1 MGAWTRSATTV
12 AWDCMFHR
20 NSTWWRALVVAVLGL
35 ATMTW
40 PTPVSAAGSANFRV
54 VHQSVTTTLPHQ
66 GVGTFTI
73 ALRLVN
79 AGSGPADVTLTL
91 YPAIIDR
98 ATLESVINGTG
109 VTTSPLA
116 TTTQALTCVH
126 HDVTTFTLTVYTS
139 RHVAPFGPCAG
150 TRPELH
156 LRCAST
162 GCDGVYPLRYQVRL
176 GGVTSTEWSLVAVVR
191 QHVAQPLRVA
201 LVTTL
206 GPDATSHPQ
215 RTTGVL
221 RAIARATSAPVALA
235 TDYRFLQSLDTS
247 PTTDPLRRAFL
258 SSLASTQHVVV
269 NAPPSTI
276 DFAGLAANGFVTQ
289 VNEQLSLTDNLLEAL
304 TGRYSAGPVLL
315 SGSPSTASALALAH
329 AGVTDVLVPESSLAT
344 PPSETLNWGAP
355 FRLPGLSNVTA
366 LTNDGPLSALSGDAS
381 IEPGRRVA
389 LALATLAFL
398 HFEEPNT
405 PSPRTVVVIVPASA
419 TSGAFVSAF
428 INGLTNDPV
437 ARLTSLPPLFD
448 NSLVAT
454 NGAPATRAL
463 IPISGLHRWSSH
475 NVSALTLLI
484 GDVNS
489 YAPSITSPLER
500 TQLRV
505 AVAQSEILGT
515 AATRSDAI
523 ASAFALFNQQ
533 LQNFSI
539 DPSAI
544 TLAGPGTSLPIT
556 VISHAGYP
564 VTGVVHLVTPGV
576 RFTKDNAIVI
586 AMSSPTNTIRVAT
599 QATSGSSLTL
609 QVILTTPNNQV
620 VLARAAIQVRVAG
633 TSVVGYLL
641 TLASL
646 LVLAWWW
653 YRTNRRRSKGRHA
666 K

>member
-1 MGAWTRSATTV
+1 
-12 AWDCMFHR
+12 MFHR
-20 NSTWWRALVVAVLGL
+20 NSIWWRALVVAVLGL

-40 PTPVSAAGSANFRV
+40 PTPVSAAGPADFRV

-73 ALRLVN
+73 SLRLVN
-79 AGSGPADVTLTL
+79 AGSSRADVTLTL
-91 YPAIIDR
+91 FPALVDR

-109 VTTSPLA
+109 VTTAPLA
-116 TTTQALTCVH
+116 AATQSLSCVH
-126 HDVTTFTLTVYTS
+126 HGVTTFTLTVYTS
-139 RHVAPFGPCAG
+139 RHVAPYGPCAG

-156 LRCAST
+156 LRCASA

-176 GGVTSTEWSLVAVVR
+176 GGVTSTKWSLVAIVQR
-191 QHVAQPLRVA
+191 HVAQPLRVA

-206 GPDATSHPQ
+206 GPDATQNPERSI
-215 RTTGVL
+215 GVL
-221 RAIARATSAPVALA
+221 RALAHAADAPVALA
-235 TDYRFLQSLDTS
+235 TGYRFLNALSAS
-247 PTTDPLRRAFL
+247 PATDPLRRAFL
-258 SSLASTQHVVV
+258 SSLASTQHVIV

-276 DFAGLAANGFVTQ
+276 DFAGLAANGFSTQ
-289 VNEQLSLTDNLLEAL
+289 VNEQLSLTDNLLESL
-304 TGRYSAGPVLL
+304 TGRYGAGPVLL
-315 SGSPSTASALALAH
+315 SGSPSTASARALAH
-329 AGVTDVLVPESSLAT
+329 AGVSDVLVPESSLAM

-355 FRLPGLSNVTA
+355 FHLPGLTSVTA
-366 LTNDGPLSALSGDAS
+366 LTNDGPLSTLCGDAS

-398 HFEEPNT
+398 HFEEPNA
-405 PSPRTVVVIVPASA
+405 PSPRTVVVILSASA
-419 TSGAFVSAF
+419 TSGAFVGAF
-428 INGLTNDPV
+428 MSGLASDPV

-448 NSLVAT
+448 SSLVAT
-454 NGAPATRAL
+454 SGAPATRAL
-463 IPISGLHRWSSH
+463 VPSAELHRWSSH

-489 YAPSITSPLER
+489 YEPSITSQLVR

-523 ASAFALFNQQ
+523 ASANALFNEQ

-564 VTGVVHLVTPGV
+564 VTGVVHFVTPGLT
-576 RFTKDNAIVI
+576 FTKSNAIVI

-641 TLASL
+641 TLASMF
-646 LVLAWWW
+646 VLAWWW

>member
-1 MGAWTRSATTV
+1 MGAWAESATTV

-40 PTPVSAAGSANFRV
+40 PSPVSAASSANFLV

-73 ALRLVN
+73 SLRLIN
-79 AGSGPADVTLTL
+79 AGSSGARVTLTL
-91 YPAIIDR
+91 YPALVDR
-98 ATLESVINGTG
+98 ATLDSVTNGAG
-109 VTTSPLA
+109 VSTTPLA
-116 TTTQALTCVH
+116 ASTQPLSCLH
-126 HDVTTFTLTVYTS
+126 HDVTTFTLTIYTV
-139 RHVAPFGPCAG
+139 RHVAPYGPCAG

-156 LRCAST
+156 LRCSSA

-176 GGVTSTEWSLVAVVR
+176 GGVLSTKWSLVAIVQR
-191 QHVAQPLRVA
+191 RVAQPLRVA
-201 LVTTL
+201 LVTTF
-206 GPDATSHPQ
+206 GPDAANHPA
-215 RTTGVL
+215 RSTGVL
-221 RAIARATSAPVALA
+221 RALAHAADAPLALA
-235 TDYRFLQSLDTS
+235 TDYRFLNAINEVPATNL
-247 PTTDPLRRAFL
+247 LRRAFVSSL
-258 SSLASTQHVVV
+258 SSSQHVVV

-276 DFAGLAANGFVTQ
+276 DFAGLAANGFSTQ
-289 VNEQLSLTDNLLEAL
+289 VNEQLSLTDNLLASL

-315 SGSPSTASALALAH
+315 SSSPSTASALALTH
-329 AGVTDVLVPESSLAT
+329 AGVSDLLVPESSLAT

-355 FRLPGLSNVTA
+355 FHLPGLSSVTA
-366 LTNDGPLSALSGDAS
+366 LTNDGPLSTLSGDAG

-398 HFEEPNT
+398 HFEEPNA
-405 PSPRTVVVIVPASA
+405 PSPRTVVIDLSANA
-419 TSGAFVSAF
+419 TSGAFVGAF
-428 INGLTNDPV
+428 IAGLASDPV

-463 IPISGLHRWSSH
+463 VPTTGLHRWSSH
-475 NVSALTLLI
+475 NVSALALLI

-489 YAPSITSPLER
+489 YAPSISSQLMR

-505 AVAQSEILGT
+505 AVAQTEILGS
-515 AATRSDAI
+515 AAARSDAI
-523 ASAFALFNQQ
+523 ASANALFNQQ

-564 VTGVVHLVTPGV
+564 VTGVVHLVTPGLT
-576 RFTKDNAIVI
+576 FTKGNAIAI
-586 AMSSPTNTIRVAT
+586 AMTSPTNTVRVAT

-646 LVLAWWW
+646 FVLGLWW

>member
-1 MGAWTRSATTV
+1 
-12 AWDCMFHR
+12 MFHR

-54 VHQSVTTTLPHQ
+54 VNQSVTTTLPRQ
-66 GVGTFTI
+66 GVGTFSI
-73 ALRLVN
+73 SLRLLN
-79 AGSGPADVTLTL
+79 AGTSRATVTLSL
-91 YPAIIDR
+91 YPALVDR
-98 ATLESVINGTG
+98 ATLDSVINGTG
-109 VTTSPLA
+109 VPTAPLA
-116 TTTQALTCVH
+116 TTTQALTCVRH
-126 HDVTTFTLTVYTS
+126 GVSTFTLTLYTARRVS
-139 RHVAPFGPCAG
+139 PFGPCAD

-176 GGVTSTEWSLVAVVR
+176 DGVTSTKWSLVAIV
-191 QHVAQPLRVA
+191 QHHVAQPLRVA

-206 GPDATSHPQ
+206 GSDATRHP
-215 RTTGVL
+215 RRSASVL
-221 RAIARATSAPVALA
+221 RSVAHATNAPVAIA
-235 TDYRFLQSLDTS
+235 TNYRFLNALDTA
-247 PTTDPLRRAFL
+247 PTTDPLRQAFL
-258 SSLASTQHVVV
+258 SALTSTQHVVV
-269 NAPPSTI
+269 NAPPSNI
-276 DFAGLAANGFVTQ
+276 DFAGLAANGFDTQ
-289 VNEQLSLTDNLLEAL
+289 VNEQLALTDNLLGHL

-315 SGSPSTASALALAH
+315 NGSPSTASALALAR
-329 AGVTDVLVPESSLAT
+329 AGISDVLIPESSLAT
-344 PPSETLNWGAP
+344 APSATLTWGAP
-355 FRLPGLSNVTA
+355 FHLPGLASVTA
-366 LTNDGPLSALSGDAS
+366 LTNDGPLSTLSVDSG
-381 IEPGRRVA
+381 IEPGRRAA

-398 HFEEPNT
+398 HFEEPNA
-405 PSPRTVVVIVPASA
+405 PSPRTVIVTASAGA
-419 TSGAFVSAF
+419 TSGAFVGAF
-428 INGLTNDPV
+428 VAGLASDPV

-463 IPISGLHRWSSH
+463 IPTTGLHRWSSR

-489 YAPSITSPLER
+489 YVPSITSQLMR
-500 TQLRV
+500 THLRV

-515 AATRSDAI
+515 AAARSDAI
-523 ASAFALFNQQ
+523 ASANALFDQQ

-564 VTGVVHLVTPGV
+564 VSGVVHLLTPGLT
-576 RFTKDNAIVI
+576 FTKSSAIVI
-586 AMSSPTNTIRVAT
+586 AMRSPTNTIRVAT
-599 QATSGSSLTL
+599 QGTSGSSLTL
-609 QVILTTPNNQV
+609 QVILTTPNDQV

-646 LVLAWWW
+646 FVLALWW

-666 K
+666 R